1 MQLKKLNCKHK
12 WYVMKKFTIALLLS
26 FFTYSLSAQ
35 YVSVEGTDLDW
46 NDPTTWVDELV
57 PNLGPGAPQNLRTVT
72 IPEGSNVTFDGS
84 LICNANLELYVSG
97 YLSIAGL
104 TANSNLMVE
113 VTPSGF
119 FVVKGDIA
127 YRNNTSIIV
136 DGEMQAESI
145 VVSTGGSNN
154 TGCIGGSGSIFSM
167 DGTAPFVPENIT
179 IPCAGKDNPFP
190 IIDLFSFELEDDLE
204 DRVELTWE
212 TGRDETGAF
221 FTIQRSTDTV
231 KWLPVGTI
239 VEATGTRSMYVFDD
253 LFPVNGFAQYR
264 LRLTDVNGKF
274 SFSEEILDAYWTDKP
289 MEFKVVKNHS
299 FWTINM
305 PKPDSYLIE
314 AYTIHG
320 RRLVSGNVEQSLT
333 MPAPDGAVVVRVT
346 NSSNRSASRVV
357 M

>member
-1 MQLKKLNCKHK
+1 
-12 WYVMKKFTIALLLS
+12 MKIFTIALLLS

-72 IPEGSNVTFDGS
+72 IPEGSEVMLDES

-97 YLSIAGL
+97 YLSMASL

-113 VTPSGF
+113 VAPFGM
-119 FVVKGDIA
+119 FVIKGNIV

-136 DGEMQAESI
+136 NGELQAEGI
-145 VVSTGGSNN
+145 MVATDGSNA
-154 TGCIGGSGSIFSM
+154 TGCIGGIGSIYSM
-167 DGTAPFVPENIT
+167 DGTAPWVPENIT
-179 IPCAGKDNPFP
+179 IPCAGMENPFP
-190 IIDLFSFELEDDLE
+190 KIELFSFELDDTLE

-212 TGRDETGAF
+212 TGKEDNSAF
-221 FTIQRSTDTV
+221 FTVQRSTDEV
-231 KWLPVGTI
+231 KWLPVGTT
-239 VEATGTRSMYVFDD
+239 VEAAGFRSLYGLDD
-253 LFPVNGFAQYR
+253 MFPFEGFALYR
-264 LRLTDVNGKF
+264 LRLTDENGKF
-274 SFSEEILDAYWTDKP
+274 SFSEDNLEAYWTKNEL
-289 MEFKVVKNHS
+289 EFKVVKNHS

-305 PKPDSYLIE
+305 PKPDNYLIE

-320 RRLVSGNVEQSLT
+320 RRIVSGNVEQSLT
-333 MPAPDGAVVVRVT
+333 MPAPDGAVVIRVT
-346 NSSNRSASRVV
+346 NSSAKSASRVV